1 MAFLNKKGDKY
12 KGIAFWLDQT
22 ITYPTNVKLANYAIS
37 IDQLEELTGIDFFV
51 NLNDN
56 LEKLSNNNYN
66 WTHGLHYNSI
76 SFKTSSNTL

>member
-56 LEKLSNNNYN
+56 LEKAIEQQLQLDAWPS
-66 WTHGLHYNSI
+66 LQ
-76 SFKTSSNTL
+76 